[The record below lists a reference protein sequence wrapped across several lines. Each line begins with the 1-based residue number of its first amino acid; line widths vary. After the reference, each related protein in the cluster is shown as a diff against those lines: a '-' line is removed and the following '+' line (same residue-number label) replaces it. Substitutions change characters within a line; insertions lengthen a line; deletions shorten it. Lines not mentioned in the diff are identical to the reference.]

1 MTKTSNGAQ
10 ILILGGGFG
19 GVYSAC
25 ALERLKRAVDP
36 RITLISRENY
46 FLMTPLLF
54 EAASGVLEPR
64 HAVNP
69 IRRMFKY
76 TQFMQATVRSIDL
89 RQRTVAVEPQPGEIR
104 KVPYDHLVLA
114 LGGVTNT
121 HQIPGSQTARTFKTL
136 ADAISLR
143 NHCIAMF
150 ERADVETDTAV
161 RRALLTFVIVGGG
174 LVGVELQGELTEFVK
189 NIRVAYPHVSASE
202 IRFELIESGPRLVPE
217 LDADLGDYIAR
228 TFARRG
234 INVRLNTRADRIES
248 TRIALPSETIDAHT
262 IVLATG
268 VAVNPLIESL
278 ELEKDSRGRLKVDAT
293 MRCPSDPSVWALGD
307 CAAIPDAQGRIY
319 PQLAQH
325 ALREARCLARNLTA
339 VVHGGQP
346 KPFIYKSKGTL
357 AALGHYKGVGRIY
370 KIKIHGLVAWWAWRT
385 YYLMQMPGLN
395 RKVRLVIDWTVALFF
410 RNDVV
415 ELDMSAQRD

>member
-1 MTKTSNGAQ
+1 MSTTKSGAQ

-25 ALERLKRAVDP
+25 ALERRLNRAGDP
-36 RITLISRENY
+36 QITLISRENY

-89 RQRTVAVEPQPGEIR
+89 RQHRVGVELRPGEIR
-104 KVPYDHLVLA
+104 QVPYDHLVLA

-121 HQIPGSQTARTFKTL
+121 HQIPGSQAARTFKTL

-150 ERADVETDTAV
+150 ERADAETDPAV

-189 NIRVAYPHVSASE
+189 NIRLAYPHVSTSE

-217 LDADLGDYIAR
+217 LDADLGEYIAR
-228 TFARRG
+228 TFAKRG

-248 TRIALPSETIDAHT
+248 TRIVLPFETIDAHT

-278 ELEKDSRGRLKVDAT
+278 ELEKDSRGRLKVDTT
-293 MRCPSDPSVWALGD
+293 MRCPSDPSVWAWV
-307 CAAIPDAQGRIY
+307 I
-319 PQLAQH
+319 
-325 ALREARCLARNLTA
+325 ALPSPMRKAGLTRNWRSMLC
-339 VVHGGQP
+339 G
-346 KPFIYKSKGTL
+346 KP
-357 AALGHYKGVGRIY
+357 A
-370 KIKIHGLVAWWAWRT
+370 AWRGISPPSCAEASPNHSFT
-385 YYLMQMPGLN
+385 
-395 RKVRLVIDWTVALFF
+395 RARERWRLWAIT
-410 RNDVV
+410 R
-415 ELDMSAQRD
+415 E